1 MFDVNRRLALKQLAA
16 LAATAPFGARMLARA
31 WSYGYFPDNTPDNPI
46 SLGEVA
52 FKKGLLY
59 GSAVGKASL
68 LLDHPYAELIA
79 QQCKI
84 VVPESEMKWK
94 TLRPTR
100 DRFVF
105 SAGDWIVDW
114 ARSRGI
120 VVHGT
125 ALVWHEAL
133 PAWFDGYVNES
144 NARDILVNHIRTVV
158 GHYAGKMHSW
168 DVVNEGLLETG
179 LRDTP
184 FLRFLG
190 PQYMDIAFQT
200 TAEADPNA
208 IRVYNDM
215 YVEEG
220 NNDAKRSRLVKL
232 LESMLARKVP
242 VQALG
247 IQGHLRSDMG
257 GFDARKFRTFLRQ
270 VADLGLQIF
279 ITELDMRDQDPDSD
293 VAKRDQTIASY
304 CYDFLS
310 TALEQTAVKVVL
322 SWGLTDRYTWLTD
335 KAPRSDGQP
344 VRPLPFDQNLEPK
357 PLVSAMAKAFENARA
372 R

>member
-1 MFDVNRRLALKQLAA
+1 LKHLAA
-16 LAATAPFGARMLARA
+16 AAAVPFGGGMLARA
-31 WSYGYFPDNTPDNPI
+31 WSLDKPDQSI
-46 SLGEVA
+46 ALGEKA
-52 FKKGLLY
+52 LQKGLLY

-79 QQCKI
+79 KQCKI

-94 TLRPTR
+94 TVRPSP

-114 ARSRGI
+114 ARTRGI

-125 ALVWHEAL
+125 ALAWHEAL
-133 PAWFDGYVNES
+133 PAWFDGYVNKS
-144 NARDILVNHIRTVV
+144 NAKDILVNHIRTVV
-158 GHYAGKMHSW
+158 GHYAGKLHSW

-184 FLRFLG
+184 FLRLLG

-208 IRVYNDM
+208 IRVYNDL
-215 YVEEG
+215 YVEER
-220 NNDAKRSRLVKL
+220 NNDAQRSGLVRL
-232 LESMLARKVP
+232 LESMLSRKVP

-257 GFDARKFRTFLRQ
+257 GFDAGKLRNFLRQ

-279 ITELDMRDQDPDSD
+279 ITELDMRDQNPDSD
-293 VAKRDQTIASY
+293 LAKRDQTIASY

-310 TALEQTAVKVVL
+310 TALEEKAVKVVI
-322 SWGLTDRYTWLTD
+322 SWGLTDRYTWLSD
-335 KAPRSDGQP
+335 KAPRSDGRP

-357 PLVSAMAKAFENARA
+357 PLADAMAKAFDNAPVR
-372 R
+372 